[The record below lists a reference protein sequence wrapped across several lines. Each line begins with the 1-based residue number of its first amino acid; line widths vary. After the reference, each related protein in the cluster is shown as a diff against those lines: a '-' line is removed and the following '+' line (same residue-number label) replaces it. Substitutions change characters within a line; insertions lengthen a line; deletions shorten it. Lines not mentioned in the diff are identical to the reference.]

1 VVHAKKVVLLHVRVD
16 VIQAVWVAVKLH
28 ANMFVKELL
37 LVHMLIINI
46 KNEK

>member
-16 VIQAVWVAVKLH
+16 VIQAVLVAVKLH
-28 ANMFVKELL
+28 ANMLVKELL